1 MCMTLLKA
9 WRMFQT
15 FSGFCSSLYQ
25 SGMYTTPAYIAI
37 TLLMFWISETFNKV
51 RQGLLFKSNNW
62 QLST

>member
-1 MCMTLLKA
+1 
-9 WRMFQT
+9 MFQT